1 VLNPVSG
8 RLCYANAGHN
18 LPYLATDGATELYAR
33 GMPLGALPS
42 MSYEENETYLAPV
55 EAVLFHTDGL
65 AEAHDPTGEMFGFP
79 RLKKIV
85 ENSSI
90 GERLIEE
97 CLTELRKFVGES
109 WEQEDDIILVKL
121 ERTMSEVS

>member
-33 GMPLGALPS
+33 GMPLGALPG
-42 MSYEENETYLAPV
+42 MSYEENETYLAPG
-55 EAVLFHTDGL
+55 EAVLFHSNGL

-85 ENSSI
+85 ENSSV

-97 CLTELRKFVGES
+97 CLT
-109 WEQEDDIILVKL
+109 
-121 ERTMSEVS
+121 